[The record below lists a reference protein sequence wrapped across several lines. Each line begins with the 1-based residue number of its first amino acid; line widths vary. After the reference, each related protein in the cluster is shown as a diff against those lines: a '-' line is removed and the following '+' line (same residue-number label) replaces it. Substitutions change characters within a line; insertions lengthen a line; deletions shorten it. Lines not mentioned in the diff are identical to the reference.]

1 MQPADLLSRIVCG
14 TDGTPAAE
22 AALQQV
28 LRLAPEDARIAV
40 VSVDAITAATH
51 PEVMGA
57 LSDRAQRALA
67 RARTMARPRVIETM
81 ELQGDPAHA
90 LLEVA
95 SENATLLAVGAHAG
109 GRIGGALIGSVATA
123 LIHRGRCSVLVAR
136 PAPAP
141 GIWPQRVIAGTDGSA
156 HACWAV
162 RAATQIA
169 TRLSRPLS
177 VVAAGT
183 RDPSSSSEPVQRDL
197 REPVAALSR
206 RASADDLLVVGSRGL
221 HGIRALGSVSEQLAH
236 RAPSSVL
243 IVRGP

>member
-1 MQPADLLSRIVCG
+1 MQRSDLLSRIVCG

-28 LRLAPEDARIAV
+28 LRLAPNDARIAV
-40 VSVDAITAATH
+40 VSVSAITAATH

-57 LSDRAQRALA
+57 LSDRAQRVLA
-67 RARTMARPRVIETM
+67 RARTTARPRVIETI

-95 SENATLLAVGAHAG
+95 SESATLLAVGAHAG
-109 GRIGGALIGSVATA
+109 GRIGGVLIGSVATA
-123 LIHRGRCSVLVAR
+123 LIHRASCSVLVAR

-141 GIWPQRVIAGTDGSA
+141 DIWPERVIAGTDGSA
-156 HACWAV
+156 HARRAV
-162 RAATQIA
+162 TAARQVA
-169 TRLSRPLS
+169 NRLSRPVS
-177 VVAAGT
+177 VVAAGI
-183 RDPSSSSEPVQRDL
+183 RDPSSPSEPVERDI
-197 REPVAALSR
+197 REPVDALAQR
-206 RASADDLLVVGSRGL
+206 VSAGDLLVVGSRGL

-243 IVRGP
+243 IVRNP